1 MGAKRLKKIKKA
13 GKKAGKKPAFSK
25 LDHKRAVLTPAR

>member
-1 MGAKRLKKIKKA
+1 MGAKRLKKI
-13 GKKAGKKPAFSK
+13 KKAGKKPAFSK